1 MYLSTL
7 LFVAAVLF
15 GTISCDALRPSLS
28 RRGGR
33 TFMSSDGGS
42 FITQGMERIES
53 VKAAVVSTVAGS
65 FANAPFSVMGGLLFD
80 GGRLTPTWEFSNDAL
95 ALQLFLFGVVYRY
108 AVRTDENPNLKQGVV
123 GAFAVSRVLNTI
135 RIDDAVCSSLPLNCG
150 APFGYVS
157 WSMIQQALLAGLPS
171 LLAFGISAYVLD
183 SSFKRGLVAPLK

>member
-1 MYLSTL
+1 ML
-7 LFVAAVLF
+7 
-15 GTISCDALRPSLS
+15 
-28 RRGGR
+28 
-33 TFMSSDGGS
+33 SDGGS
-42 FITQGMERIES
+42 FITQGKERIES

-123 GAFAVSRVLNTI
+123 GAFAVSRVLNMI

-157 WSMIQQALLAGLPS
+157 WSMIQQALLVGLPS

-183 SSFKRGLVAPLK
+183 SSFKRGLVVPLK

>member
-7 LFVAAVLF
+7 LFVATAVC
-15 GTISCDALRPSLS
+15 SSDAFLVTPSRLRHRGRSSL
-28 RRGGR
+28 
-33 TFMSSDGGS
+33 SSDGGS
-42 FITQGMERIES
+42 FIAQGKERIES
-53 VKAAVVSTVAGS
+53 VKAAVVSTLAGS
-65 FANAPFSVMGGLLFD
+65 LANAPFSVFGGLIFD
-80 GGRLTPTWEFSNDAL
+80 GGRLTPTWEFNNDAL

-123 GAFAVSRVLNTI
+123 GAFAVSRVLNQI
-135 RIDDAVCSSLPLNCG
+135 RIDDTICSSLPLNCG